1 MSLTYE
7 ELWNEISS
15 GQVLTVD
22 SEFAEDLSQPDSPK
36 NETDSDDYED
46 SSSNEEDSYFVI
58 DSDPIE
64 RYADIILDHGE
75 VATALE
81 SAFNEALAYFNK
93 FESNESHIDEQVLPR
108 VFRKKGRRDEGFI
121 NEIDNFWE
129 GWVDGLDETS
139 TLPKPETKTHR
150 LKDHKKIAK
159 SSPSKSSGSSA
170 SDDIVDIFAFDSFT
184 SAEIEIDVESEI
196 YLPPV
201 LPVPTV
207 KPTDLLLP
215 VITVK
220 EEKLKPE
227 PIIVE
232 VFEEKETKVKRKPS
246 QRKSPKNKKRKA
258 SSSESDEESGEE
270 TATKKTKTKKTQ
282 NIFKREE
289 VLKIENDGEDE
300 DIDIGDLNDCQ

>member
-15 GQVLTVD
+15 GQVLSVD
-22 SEFAEDLSQPDSPK
+22 SEFAEDFSQPDSPK

-58 DSDPIE
+58 DNDPIE

-75 VATALE
+75 VANALE
-81 SAFNEALAYFNK
+81 SVFHEALAYFNK
-93 FESNESHIDEQVLPR
+93 FESNESHLDEQVLPR
-108 VFRKKGRRDEGFI
+108 VLRKKGRREEGFI

-139 TLPKPETKTHR
+139 TLPKPESKTHR
-150 LKDHKKIAK
+150 LKDHKKITK
-159 SSPSKSSGSSA
+159 SSPSKPSTSSA
-170 SDDIVDIFAFDSFT
+170 SDDIVDIFAFDSFG
-184 SAEIEIDVESEI
+184 SSEIEIDLETES

-201 LPVPTV
+201 LPIPTV

-215 VITVK
+215 AITIK
-220 EEKLKPE
+220 EEKVKAE
-227 PIIVE
+227 PVVIE
-232 VFEEKETKVKRKPS
+232 VFEEKETKAKRKPS